1 MAESQSRWSADNIT
15 LLLGVVTIVS
25 GAATGL
31 SSDLRPLG
39 QMIGLVAFAAWV
51 TAIGLILWGPES
63 RTGARWIAGVAF
75 VLTSALLVF
84 AFVTGPRLSS
94 RTLVLTPSGQDIVG
108 AACPGVVDGSEVA
121 ADVALNQ
128 LSDPFLHI
136 EIADDEGCDQAGEDI
151 RLRIGDVRAVLP
163 PP

>member
-1 MAESQSRWSADNIT
+1 MADSQSRLSADNIT

-31 SSDLRPLG
+31 FSDLRPLG
-39 QMIGLVAFAAWV
+39 QVIGLFAFAAWV
-51 TAIGLILWGPES
+51 IAIGLILWGPES

-75 VLTSALLVF
+75 VLTSALLVY

-94 RTLVLTPSGQDIVG
+94 RTLVLTPSGQDIVN
-108 AACPGVVDGSEVA
+108 AACPGAVNGSEVA
-121 ADVALNQ
+121 ARVALNQ

-136 EIADDEGCDQAGEDI
+136 EIVDADCDRADEDI
-151 RLRIGDVRAVLP
+151 RIRSGDVQAVLP
-163 PP
+163 SP